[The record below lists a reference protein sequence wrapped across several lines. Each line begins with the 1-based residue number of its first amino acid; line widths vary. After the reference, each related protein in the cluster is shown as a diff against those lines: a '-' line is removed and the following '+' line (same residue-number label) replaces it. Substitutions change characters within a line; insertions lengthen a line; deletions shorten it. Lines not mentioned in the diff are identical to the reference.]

1 MSNVIEFYKQDFPST
16 LFPLNTNLIL
26 IENHSEEISKY
37 VYEKI
42 LNSEMTEHSFLSQQK
57 VYATKPKNHLRRT
70 IKLDPIAEFFIY
82 DVIYRNRTKFR
93 GAASEERK
101 SFGYKFKDGEAIKV
115 HEAYA
120 NFKSDLNLLK
130 EEFSYYLK
138 FDIASYFNSL
148 YHHDVCHWF
157 ASKGVSET
165 DSIFFG
171 QFFREINSGR
181 SVDFMPHGIY
191 PSKMIGNEFLKY
203 IDLNHELKSSK
214 IIRFMDDFILFDNDQ
229 NVLKK
234 DFIKIQKL
242 LGSKGL
248 NINPAKTSLNSEY
261 QEVSST
267 LSTVKQA
274 LMAVIPT
281 EGLEDLVSGVEVSD
295 QQQLEQTA
303 LALNEAQIDQLL
315 NLLKDNQIEEEDAEL
330 ILSFLKDYSDN
341 LLIVLPDILKKFPNL
356 IKQVYS
362 VSLRITDKELLANVL
377 LEHLESEHLFLEYE
391 LFWLGKLV
399 EDCLLNVSLIG
410 KLLMKIY
417 ELSNNYKIAQA
428 KILEIPVN
436 NFGLKEIRLD
446 FLKTGQ
452 SDWLAWSSAIGLRGL
467 QAAERN
473 YNLDYFSKAS
483 PINFLIASCVKKL

>member
-26 IENHSEEISKY
+26 IENHSEEINKY

-93 GAASEERK
+93 GAVSEERK
-101 SFGYKFKDGEAIKV
+101 CFGYIFKDGEAIKV

-120 NFKSDLNLLK
+120 NFKSDLNSLK

-157 ASKGVSET
+157 TSKGVSET

-267 LSTVKQA
+267 LSSVKQA

-281 EGLEDLVSGVEVSD
+281 DGLDDLVSGVEVND
-295 QQQLEQTA
+295 QQQLEQAA
-303 LALNEAQIDQLL
+303 LALNATQIEQLL

-399 EDCLLNVSLIG
+399 EDCLLDVSSIG

-446 FLKTGQ
+446 YLKTGQ

>member
-1 MSNVIEFYKQDFPST
+1 MSNVIEFYKQDFSST

-26 IENHSEEISKY
+26 IENHLEELNKY

-93 GAASEERK
+93 GAVSEERK
-101 SFGYKFKDGEAIKV
+101 CFGFKFKDGEAIKL

-120 NFKSDLNLLK
+120 NFKSDLNSLK

-157 ASKGVSET
+157 TSKQVGET

-171 QFFREINSGR
+171 QFCREINSGR

-248 NINPAKTSLNSEY
+248 NINPAKTSLNYEY

-281 EGLEDLVSGVEVSD
+281 DGLNNLVSGVEVSD
-295 QQQLEQTA
+295 QQHSEQTA
-303 LALNEAQIDQLL
+303 LALSEV
-315 NLLKDNQIEEEDAEL
+315 QIEEEDADL

-341 LLIVLPDILKKFPNL
+341 LLIVLAEILKKFPNL

-399 EDCLLNVSLIG
+399 EDCLLDVSLIG

-417 ELSNNYKIAQA
+417 ELSNSYKIAQA

-436 NFGLKEIRLD
+436 DFGLKEIRLD

-467 QAAERN
+467 PVAERN

>member
-1 MSNVIEFYKQDFPST
+1 
-16 LFPLNTNLIL
+16 
-26 IENHSEEISKY
+26 
-37 VYEKI
+37 
-42 LNSEMTEHSFLSQQK
+42 
-57 VYATKPKNHLRRT
+57 
-70 IKLDPIAEFFIY
+70 LD
-82 DVIYRNRTKFR
+82 
-93 GAASEERK
+93 
-101 SFGYKFKDGEAIKV
+101 
-115 HEAYA
+115 
-120 NFKSDLNLLK
+120 
-130 EEFSYYLK
+130 
-138 FDIASYFNSL
+138 
-148 YHHDVCHWF
+148 
-157 ASKGVSET
+157 
-165 DSIFFG
+165 
-171 QFFREINSGR
+171 
-181 SVDFMPHGIY
+181 
-191 PSKMIGNEFLKY
+191 
-203 IDLNHELKSSK
+203 
-214 IIRFMDDFILFDNDQ
+214 
-229 NVLKK
+229 
-234 DFIKIQKL
+234 
-242 LGSKGL
+242 
-248 NINPAKTSLNSEY
+248 
-261 QEVSST
+261 
-267 LSTVKQA
+267 
-274 LMAVIPT
+274 
-281 EGLEDLVSGVEVSD
+281 DLVSGVEVND
-295 QQQLEQTA
+295 QQQLEQAA
-303 LALNEAQIDQLL
+303 LALNATQIEQLL

-399 EDCLLNVSLIG
+399 EDCLLDVSSIG

-446 FLKTGQ
+446 YLKTGQ

>member
-26 IENHSEEISKY
+26 IENHSEEINKY
-37 VYEKI
+37 VYERI
-42 LNSEMTEHSFLSQQK
+42 LNPAMNEHSFLSQQK

-93 GAASEERK
+93 DAVSEERK
-101 SFGYKFKDGEAIKV
+101 CFGFKFKDGEAIKL

-120 NFKSDLNLLK
+120 NFKSDLNSLK

-157 ASKGVSET
+157 TSTNVSES

-171 QFFREINSGR
+171 QFCREINSGR

-229 NVLKK
+229 NVLKR

-242 LGSKGL
+242 LGTKGL
-248 NINPAKTSLNSEY
+248 NINPAKTSLNYKS
-261 QEVSST
+261 QEVTST
-267 LSTVKQA
+267 LSTIKQD
-274 LMAVIPT
+274 LMAIMSID
-281 EGLEDLVSGVEVSD
+281 GLDDLVSGVEVSD
-295 QQQLEQTA
+295 QQQAEQTTI
-303 LALNEAQIDQLL
+303 ALNETQIEQLL
-315 NLLKDNQIEEEDAEL
+315 NL
-330 ILSFLKDYSDN
+330 
-341 LLIVLPDILKKFPNL
+341 
-356 IKQVYS
+356 
-362 VSLRITDKELLANVL
+362 
-377 LEHLESEHLFLEYE
+377 
-391 LFWLGKLV
+391 
-399 EDCLLNVSLIG
+399 
-410 KLLMKIY
+410 
-417 ELSNNYKIAQA
+417 
-428 KILEIPVN
+428 
-436 NFGLKEIRLD
+436 
-446 FLKTGQ
+446 
-452 SDWLAWSSAIGLRGL
+452 
-467 QAAERN
+467 
-473 YNLDYFSKAS
+473 
-483 PINFLIASCVKKL
+483 